1 MNNTLRQWLEFDEM
15 ITPKII
21 KVIYWI
27 FLVITIVGGVT
38 GMFANFFAGCIGLV
52 FGVIGLRVGCEMV
65 ILMFNIYKQL
75 KKLQMQFLKKQVMC
89 LRLKCLHL
97 QIIISDI
104 TAQASV
110 NRPFL

>member
-1 MNNTLRQWLEFDEM
+1 MNNILRQWLEFDEM

-27 FLVITIVGGVT
+27 FLVITIVGGVI
-38 GMFANFFAGCIGLV
+38 GMFANFFAGFIGLV

-75 KKLQMQFLKKQVMC
+75 KKIADAVPEKIRDVSETE
-89 LRLKCLHL
+89 
-97 QIIISDI
+97 IPSSSDNHI
-104 TAQASV
+104 
-110 NRPFL
+110 

>member
-1 MNNTLRQWLEFDEM
+1 MNNTLRQWFEFDEM

-38 GMFANFFAGCIGLV
+38 GMFANFFAGLIGLV

-75 KKLQMQFLKKQVMC
+75 KKIADVVPEKT
-89 LRLKCLHL
+89 
-97 QIIISDI
+97 SDVSEAEMPSSSDNHI
-104 TAQASV
+104 
-110 NRPFL
+110 

>member
-27 FLVITIVGGVT
+27 FLVITIIGGVI
-38 GMFANFFAGCIGLV
+38 GMFANFFAGLIGLV

-75 KKLQMQFLKKQVMC
+75 KKIADAVPEKT
-89 LRLKCLHL
+89 
-97 QIIISDI
+97 SDVSETKMPSSSDNHI
-104 TAQASV
+104 
-110 NRPFL
+110 

>member
-38 GMFANFFAGCIGLV
+38 GMFANFFAGLIGLV
-52 FGVIGLRVGCEMV
+52 FCVIGLRVGCEMV

-75 KKLQMQFLKKQVMC
+75 KKIADAVPEKT
-89 LRLKCLHL
+89 
-97 QIIISDI
+97 SDVSEAEMPSPSDNHI
-104 TAQASV
+104 
-110 NRPFL
+110 

>member
-27 FLVITIVGGVT
+27 FLVITIVGGVI
-38 GMFANFFAGCIGLV
+38 GMFANFFAGFIGLV

-75 KKLQMQFLKKQVMC
+75 KKNPIDNFF
-89 LRLKCLHL
+89 L
-97 QIIISDI
+97 QIIIYDI
-104 TAQASV
+104 TAKVGVS
-110 NRPFL
+110 RPFL

>member
-27 FLVITIVGGVT
+27 FLVITIVGGVI
-38 GMFANFFAGCIGLV
+38 GMFANFFAGFIGLV
-52 FGVIGLRVGCEMV
+52 FGVIGLRVGCE
-65 ILMFNIYKQL
+65 
-75 KKLQMQFLKKQVMC
+75 VMC

-97 QIIISDI
+97 QIIISDM
-104 TAQASV
+104 TAQVGV